1 MNNNIDDILTRLQGQ
16 QPVIDNPDELTDSI
30 MNSLPEQDDIVTK
43 EHKSRLLPLNWRW
56 EASLLV
62 LIACGATLYFFSPEQ
77 PQNNIAEK
85 NESVGDGLQ
94 VRTGRATSP
103 LVTEKMPTREEVVSH
118 GVQRVQDVKMPS
130 KQPSTSPTEIPYA
143 DPNVHYAHH
152 SAAANEDT
160 TYLAPSL
167 VDDFIEKL
175 AKYNHIKTEPLE
187 CSVIGKDSTI
197 QSTAYVFPDNDRIK
211 LFERLLGV
219 ASQYSYKS
227 PGYQFTISQQQILFC
242 LEDHRLGLRY
252 LWLAE
257 RIYGDR
263 IILYA
268 THSPIGISVSTEC
281 YQNFRENVTHTNKT
295 FKL

>member
-43 EHKSRLLPLNWRW
+43 EPKSRLVPLNWRW
-56 EASLLV
+56 AASLLV
-62 LIACGATLYFFSPEQ
+62 LIACGVTLYFLSAEQ

-85 NESVGDGLQ
+85 KESVGYGLQ
-94 VRTGRATSP
+94 VRTGQATSP

-167 VDDFIEKL
+167 VDEFI
-175 AKYNHIKTEPLE
+175 AKFANYYKVKPVALNCAE
-187 CSVIGKDSTI
+187 DSTDT
-197 QSTAYVFPDNDRIK
+197 SVVGTGYVFPDKEEVDVIG
-211 LFERLLGV
+211 RLLQV
-219 ASQYSYKS
+219 AVKYGNDA
-227 PGYQFTISQQQILFC
+227 PGYGLSLSREQFIFQLCDERKRTKYF
-242 LEDHRLGLRY
+242 
-252 LWLAE
+252 WLAE
-257 RIYGDR
+257 RVGGR
-263 IILYA
+263 ILLYA
-268 THSPIGISVSTEC
+268 THAPTDTPLSSAC
-281 YQNFRENVTHTNKT
+281 YQDFREKITHTKQT
-295 FKL
+295 RKM